1 MAPDE
6 QRRSAVSIM
15 AGHHQLSADERAD
28 LGGQR
33 ARPADSLLLSRPEV
47 EEGTDSLQQLTLST
61 DVFRSAR
68 CHASLQYIQ
77 AAPD

>member
-1 MAPDE
+1 MAHAKANIGATNY
-6 QRRSAVSIM
+6 AVSIM
-15 AGHHQLSADERAD
+15 AGHHQPSADERAE
-28 LGGQR
+28 
-33 ARPADSLLLSRPEV
+33 SLLLSRAEV
-47 EEGTDSLQQLTLST
+47 EEGADSLQQLALST